1 MIQKVRNIDQKL
13 TDKVSQC
20 GPQQESAVEVWT
32 SMRDLVLQYNP
43 ADEEAIKCRHL
54 IVQQAYKCLNFLQ
67 FRDLLSHAFGPQ
79 LGSKLWSM
87 LNFIARPLIDCRL
100 MRTLATRE
108 VQFQNCK
115 ISLVTP
121 KPRMT
126 LDVKYVVGITEAW
139 NRLGLLGSTP
149 ESLSARSR
157 MFKKTCA
164 KSFTLHAEMQLVL
177 HCTDGYAPHPTLNY
191 FGCSRKTCLL
201 CEIFL
206 GALPNPIA
214 TRGRHGVCYPAWAV
228 PGSRSSTIQVAI
240 ESLEKN
246 LIARI
251 RGVVQGSMHGGQK
264 HTAPNVVQSGM
275 VSSFSQLTLQE
286 WQQRQEEV
294 RLFNEK
300 QTAQRKEMLIT

>member
-1 MIQKVRNIDQKL
+1 
-13 TDKVSQC
+13 
-20 GPQQESAVEVWT
+20 
-32 SMRDLVLQYNP
+32 
-43 ADEEAIKCRHL
+43 
-54 IVQQAYKCLNFLQ
+54 
-67 FRDLLSHAFGPQ
+67 
-79 LGSKLWSM
+79 
-87 LNFIARPLIDCRL
+87 
-100 MRTLATRE
+100 
-108 VQFQNCK
+108 
-115 ISLVTP
+115 
-121 KPRMT
+121 
-126 LDVKYVVGITEAW
+126 
-139 NRLGLLGSTP
+139 
-149 ESLSARSR
+149 
-157 MFKKTCA
+157 MFKTTCA
-164 KSFTLHAEMQLVL
+164 KSFTSHAEMQLVL

-251 RGVVQGSMHGGQK
+251 QGVVQGSMHGGQK
-264 HTAPNVVQSGM
+264 HTAPNVMQSGM
-275 VSSFSQLTLQE
+275 VSSFSQLTMQE